1 MTRRPEP
8 VEQVTHALEQG
19 RRRVRLGATAPAHT
33 VRGSQSSLWD
43 TITKLR
49 AQARREILSFD
60 DTSYLLAHDVPDP
73 IQRRGPA
80 TLRAALGRGARVRQ
94 VTSRAGL
101 LADQQLG
108 AIVYRSGGEA
118 RVVDAV
124 PLKVSII
131 DRHTVLLPLNSTV
144 LADGFQIVQDP
155 SVVGA
160 LVAVHQHLWNAGTD
174 PEGIDRDLPPPHLA
188 VILPALASGAPDEV
202 AAPRLGLSPRTYSRR
217 VAELLKVLG
226 VHSRFQAGAEAIR
239 RGWL

>member
-8 VEQVTHALEQG
+8 VEQVTHALEQS
-19 RRRVRLGATAPAHT
+19 RRRVRLGVAAPAHT

-49 AQARREILSFD
+49 AQARHEIRSFD
-60 DTSYLLAHDVPDP
+60 DTSYLLDRDVPDP

-94 VTSRAGL
+94 ITSRAGL

-108 AIVYRSGGEA
+108 AIVYKSGGEA

-131 DRHTVLLPLNSTV
+131 DRQTALLPLNSVV
-144 LADGFQIVQDP
+144 LADGFQIVRDP
-155 SVVGA
+155 QVVGA
-160 LVAVHQHLWNAGTD
+160 LLAVHQHLWDLGND
-174 PEGIDRDLPPPHLA
+174 PHGIVRDLPPPHLA

-217 VAELLKVLG
+217 VAELLAVLG
-226 VHSRFQAGAEAIR
+226 VRNRFQAGAEASR